1 MLVLLGI
8 ALVFSCNALVALL
21 QLVATEDILQQI
33 EFWSLGSVARANWQK
48 IGILAAVMACA
59 APFSLAAAKRMTAL
73 RLGEERA
80 RSFGIN
86 VRRLRLLSLVR
97 ISLMSATAV
106 AFVGT
111 IGFVGLV
118 GPHIA
123 RLLVGEDQRF
133 LLPTSALAGALLLS
147 LASVASKIILPGVI
161 IPVGIVTTLVG
172 VPIFVVLV
180 FSRGRQL

>member
-1 MLVLLGI
+1 
-8 ALVFSCNALVALL
+8 
-21 QLVATEDILQQI
+21 
-33 EFWSLGSVARANWQK
+33 
-48 IGILAAVMACA
+48 
-59 APFSLAAAKRMTAL
+59 MTAL

-86 VRRLRLLSLVR
+86 VRLLSLVR

-147 LASVASKIILPGVI
+147 LASVASKIILFGVI

-172 VPIFVVLV
+172 VPIFVFLV